1 MDNRPSL
8 SLLLESTDD
17 SQKDSKCFYKFIT
30 ESSVIEDNNK
40 GSRINDCPLTS
51 SYVTTTLQ
59 DDDNV
64 SISQIREDVAKIFT
78 SHEDMKNVMRS
89 SDKELEEENKR
100 LKKRIMELEKKDM
113 KWQGFSKLQVAF
125 RGGLWKEL
133 KDYKCQNEIDK
144 KTIAALKEQ
153 VYLLRNMKIYLIL
166 GEYIEGDNKGE

>member
-1 MDNRPSL
+1 MANRPSL
-8 SLLLESTDD
+8 SHLLESTDD
-17 SQKDSKCFYKFIT
+17 SQKDSKFFYKFI
-30 ESSVIEDNNK
+30 ESSVIEDNPK

-59 DDDNV
+59 DDDV
-64 SISQIREDVAKIFT
+64 SLSQIREDIAKVFA
-78 SHEDMKNVMRS
+78 SHEDMQNVIKTS
-89 SDKELEEENKR
+89 NDLEEENKR

-113 KWQGFSKLQVAF
+113 KWQGFSKLMVAF

-153 VYLLRNMKIYLIL
+153 VLKELVRKIFN
-166 GEYIEGDNKGE
+166 IEK